1 MRGSPAAHDHA
12 GNKHYRMVSGI
23 GKYAGHAGTS
33 IEIEVALRHGKGP
46 LPQGSTTGTQ
56 VRNMSRLET
65 TSGEF
70 ELRHAMDKQTD
81 Q

>member
-1 MRGSPAAHDHA
+1 MRGSLAAHDHA
-12 GNKHYRMVSGI
+12 GNKHYRVVSGI
-23 GKYAGHAGTS
+23 GKYAGHLP
-33 IEIEVALRHGKGP
+33 VP
-46 LPQGSTTGTQ
+46 LPHGSTTGTQ

>member
-12 GNKHYRMVSGI
+12 GNKHYRVVSGI
-23 GKYAGHAGTS
+23 GKYAGHG
-33 IEIEVALRHGKGP
+33 VALRHGKGS

>member
-1 MRGSPAAHDHA
+1 
-12 GNKHYRMVSGI
+12 MVSGI
-23 GKYAGHAGTS
+23 GKYAGH
-33 IEIEVALRHGKGP
+33 
-46 LPQGSTTGTQ
+46 GSTTGTQ

>member
-1 MRGSPAAHDHA
+1 MRGSLAAHDHA

-23 GKYAGHAGTS
+23 GKYAGH
-33 IEIEVALRHGKGP
+33 
-46 LPQGSTTGTQ
+46 GSTTGTQ